1 MFYCWN
7 WVSLCFLGYFQ
18 KITLVNLQ
26 EFQRKNMAQFLH
38 GKTGVCLF
46 VVKVETL
53 QKENLAKDIAL

>member
-1 MFYCWN
+1 
-7 WVSLCFLGYFQ
+7 
-18 KITLVNLQ
+18 
-26 EFQRKNMAQFLH
+26 MAQFLH